1 MHQHLIPG
9 TGAIDFDATLREIAK
24 TGYDGW
30 VTVELYP
37 YIDNP
42 DTAARQAH
50 QFLSTAM
57 QSQGI
62 SVE

>member
-1 MHQHLIPG
+1 MLS
-9 TGAIDFDATLREIAK
+9 EIVK

-42 DTAARQAH
+42 DAAGKEAKD
-50 QFLSTAM
+50 FLEETIKELPSPFGRGA
-57 QSQGI
+57 GG
-62 SVE
+62 EG